1 MRGLLA
7 GPFFAVVLAAAP
19 QLGEQVPL
27 PRTGSPGPLGQPDP
41 RATGTQDP
49 SVGVPKKDKH
59 QKDDKEDT
67 GDKVKTT
74 GKVLRND
81 GKLIEIESD
90 DTRII
95 ICKITS
101 KTEFSGP
108 DGKLTKDDIPVGA
121 HVRLSAI
128 GDDEHTLTASSV
140 VIENPAEKPKNEV
153 TATIDRAQEDEDGRP
168 ILRHGKPKPKPH
180 ADDDDDDVAVASSA
194 KPASAAV
201 ASPEPEPTVAPKPT
215 PSPEAKPKKL
225 IDRAIEAGH
234 DFTNRLPN
242 FICQQIT
249 TRYERNNK
257 VDGFRPIDV
266 VTAQVSYV
274 DGTEKYENIKVGDK
288 PVKVGMMD
296 LKNGARSTG
305 EFGSI
310 LDSLFARETATEF
323 TFSRNELFRR
333 TATQVFEFKVSHEN
347 SDWSIT
353 VGGETIRPA
362 YSGHIWVDKE
372 TARVLRFERQA
383 DEIPEKFPNDTVE
396 QAIDFEPVLLGSHKV
411 LLPVE
416 SKNIACQRGSAYC
429 NRNVIEW
436 RNYRQFGADST
447 VDFSK

>member
-7 GPFFAVVLAAAP
+7 GLLFAIVLTAAP
-19 QLGEQVPL
+19 QMGEQAPL
-27 PRTGSPGPLGQPDP
+27 PRAGSTGQPDSQIP
-41 RATGTQDP
+41 STQDTSGLP
-49 SVGVPKKDKH
+49 RKDKR
-59 QKDDKEDT
+59 QKDESN
-67 GDKVKTT
+67 DKVKTT

-108 DGKLTKDDIPVGA
+108 DGKLTKDDIEPGA
-121 HVRLSAI
+121 HVRLVAI

-168 ILRHGKPKPKPH
+168 IVRRGKPKPKPD
-180 ADDDDDDVAVASSA
+180 ADDDNDDITVASAA
-194 KPASAAV
+194 KPAHMAV
-201 ASPEPEPTVAPKPT
+201 ASPEPAPTVAPT
-215 PSPEAKPKKL
+215 VETKPKKL

-257 VDGFRPIDV
+257 VDGFRPIDI
-266 VTAQVSYV
+266 VTATVSYV
-274 DGTEKYENIKVGDK
+274 DGIEKYENIKVGDR

-310 LDSLFARETATEF
+310 LDSLFARQTAAEF

-353 VGGETIRPA
+353 VGGETIRPG
-362 YSGHIWVDKE
+362 YSGHLWIDKE

-396 QAIDFEPVLLGSHKV
+396 QTIDFEPVLLGSHKV